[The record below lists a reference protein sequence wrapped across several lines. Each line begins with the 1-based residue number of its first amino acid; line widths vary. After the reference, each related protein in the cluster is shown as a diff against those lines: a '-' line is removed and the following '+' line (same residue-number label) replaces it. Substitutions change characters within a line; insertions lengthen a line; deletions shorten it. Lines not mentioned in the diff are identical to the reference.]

1 MACLKTSAVLMLLV
15 AGLLDLN
22 PTVAGSIE
30 RSSEYSLRDA
40 SDGLV
45 SINVDAI
52 EPSLSSSTR
61 HGKCKRKR
69 VNTHL
74 SSPMAICTFLC
85 AGRSTFRCR
94 LPRSAN
100 QIRDEITN

>member
-1 MACLKTSAVLMLLV
+1 MACLKSSAVLMLLV

-45 SINVDAI
+45 SIDVDEI

-69 VNTHL
+69 VNNTPIKSDGDLHIPVRWSVHFSL
-74 SSPMAICTFLC
+74 SAATKC
-85 AGRSTFRCR
+85 
-94 LPRSAN
+94 
-100 QIRDEITN
+100 